1 MKLTQKE
8 INKRMVEWRN
18 LKKMYANAD
27 QKRNSLSEEIKE
39 LKQQIAELSP
49 LKDEVEK
56 LKLRIEELERG
67 KFRANR
73 DSRKKSKVL
82 PKCKKTKKTDRSNES
97 YRRPIPKLEDIT
109 DEVVIEV
116 STCPEC
122 GAELTNKEEHIHYV
136 EDLKKKEES
145 LKEALQIIKV
155 TIESAR
161 CEVCNTLV
169 RPMDIPKQKVVIG
182 ENLRQMIVFK
192 TIYMGLSYAETQKS
206 ILAEY
211 GISFSN
217 GHIANILDGESKL
230 LSPYYEKIISD
241 LKNESAHYDETSW
254 KTKSMGDTISE
265 GNYCW
270 IKVGVNSNKQL
281 IWFGKSRG
289 KGVAEDL
296 RGEKQGSEGVSDDYG
311 AYKNLFE
318 AHELCWAHPNRKLR
332 DLAES
337 NTLAKKKLKIC
348 KTAYLDF
355 KQVYAKAEK
364 FRRNLL
370 IEAFDETEKQKIQQE
385 LEREFLLITETS
397 PDDPEKLKT
406 IRSRLKE
413 RKDKYF
419 TFVKHPMLPLDNNKA
434 ERKIRKIV
442 LKRKKSFG
450 SRSQKGADTLSI
462 LYSVIFT
469 ITDENPDK
477 NFFELYQEAAKM
489 GNKN

>member
-27 QKRNSLSEEIKE
+27 QKRSSLKEENEE
-39 LKQQIAELSP
+39 LKRQIEE
-49 LKDEVEK
+49 KDNNIEK
-56 LKLRIEELERG
+56 LKLRIEELERDE
-67 KFRANR
+67 FRASR

-82 PKCKKTKKTDRSNES
+82 PKCKKTKKTDRSDES

-169 RPMDIPKQKVVIG
+169 KPMDIPKQKVVIG

-192 TIYMGLSYAETQKS
+192 TIYMGLSYAETQRS

-217 GHIANILDGESKL
+217 GQIANILTGESKL
-230 LSPYYEKIISD
+230 LSPYYENIISD
-241 LKNESAHYDETSW
+241 LENESAHYDETSW
-254 KTKSMGDTISE
+254 KTKSMGNTISE
-265 GNYCW
+265 GDYCW
-270 IKVGVNSNKQL
+270 VKVGVNSNKQL

-289 KGVAEDL
+289 KQVAEDL
-296 RGEKQGSEGVSDDYG
+296 RGKKENSKGISDDYG
-311 AYKNLFE
+311 AYKNIFE
-318 AHELCWAHPNRKLR
+318 AHQLCWGHPHRKLR

-337 NTLAKKKLKIC
+337 DQLTQGKLKIC
-348 KTAYLDF
+348 KKAYKDF
-355 KQVYAKAEK
+355 KSVYSDAEK
-364 FRRNLL
+364 FRKNLL
-370 IEAFDETEKQKIQQE
+370 IKGFNAEKGHKE
-385 LEREFLLITETS
+385 LENRFLEITKENLQ
-397 PDDPEKLKT
+397 DPEKLQA
-406 IRSRLKE
+406 IRKRLKE
-413 RKDKYF
+413 RKDRYF
-419 TFVKHPMLPLDNNKA
+419 TFVKYPELPLDNNKA

-469 ITDENPDK
+469 MVEENPNK
-477 NFFELYQEAAKM
+477 NFFELYEEAARL
-489 GNKN
+489 GN